1 METVNLTI
9 NGKQIQTA
17 AGKTVWEAARDS
29 GIRVPVLCHHPALPP
44 DGACRIC
51 VVEVGPKGFL
61 ETACNYPV
69 QEGLEIQ
76 TDSPKVIEARKA
88 VLELLL
94 SNHPQ
99 DCMTCESAGK
109 CLLQD
114 LAYEYDVKGTRFHGE
129 KLHFPIDDPNP
140 FIQVDRNKCI
150 VCRRCVR
157 ACKYV
162 NGVEAPKIIERGFHA
177 TVAFG
182 SDTDTPMSQSACEF
196 CGSCLEVCPVGA
208 LVPKLPMGQVRNW
221 ELKGVKT
228 ICPYCGVGC
237 ELELKVKNN
246 RVYRVDSSWGGP
258 ANKGWTCVKGRF
270 GTDYV
275 NHPDRLLRPRV
286 RQYLVEGDRTA
297 KRFGDPW
304 VEVDWDT
311 ALEIT
316 ATRLAGIRDESGGDA
331 IGVLASAKC
340 LNEENYQMNKFARQ
354 VLGTNNIDHCARL

>member
-1 METVNLTI
+1 MEKVSLTI
-9 NGKQIQTA
+9 NGQQVKTL
-17 AGKTVWEAARDS
+17 AGKTVWEAATEA
-29 GIRVPVLCHHPALPP
+29 GFTIPVLCHHPALPP

-51 VVEVGPKGFL
+51 VVELEPQGSL
-61 ETACNYPV
+61 ETACNFPV
-69 QEGLEIQ
+69 QEGLIIQ
-76 TDSPKVIEARKA
+76 THSPKVVEARKA

-94 SNHPQ
+94 SNHPL

-114 LAYEYDVKGTRFHGE
+114 LAYEYDVKGTRFQGE

-157 ACKYV
+157 ACKYI
-162 NGVEAPKIIERGFHA
+162 NGVEAPKIIERGFNA

-182 SDTDTPMSQSACEF
+182 DDTYMAQSTCEF
-196 CGSCLEVCPVGA
+196 CGSCMEVCPVGA
-208 LVPKLPMGQVRNW
+208 LVPKYSLGKARNW
-221 ELKGVKT
+221 ELTGVKT

-237 ELELKVKNN
+237 ELLLQVKDNQII
-246 RVYRVDSSWGGP
+246 RVDSSWGSP
-258 ANKGWTCVKGRF
+258 SNKGWTCVKGRF
-270 GTDYV
+270 GYDFV
-275 NHPDRLLRPRV
+275 NHPDRLTKPRV
-286 RQYLVEGDRTA
+286 RQYLLEGDRTA

-311 ALEIT
+311 ALNIA
-316 ATRLAGIRDESGGDA
+316 ATRLTALRDEQGGDT
-331 IGVLASAKC
+331 IGVLTSAKC
-340 LNEENYQMNKFARQ
+340 VNEENYQMNKFARQ